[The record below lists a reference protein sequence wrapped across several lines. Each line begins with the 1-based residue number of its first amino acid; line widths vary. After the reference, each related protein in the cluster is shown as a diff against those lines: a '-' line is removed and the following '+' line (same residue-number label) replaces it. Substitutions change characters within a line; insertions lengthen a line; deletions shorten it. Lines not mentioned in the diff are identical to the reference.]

1 MTDLRQALGA
11 TDPEWT
17 MLLPAGWERIDADD
31 RSLDELLERM
41 KRRLMREHGVV
52 AYAQTSERLRRA
64 VADLRARGGAALM
77 LPLESVEGA
86 QYIPASLSAAFI
98 GASREELDATVAG
111 LVADG
116 AVAFGGDK
124 RWVRA
129 QATQHGVEGEDAAAL
144 TTVRYLTPVPRTQRT
159 RALVL
164 TASVLHDVGH
174 EVDDPF
180 LEGVL
185 RVLDTHVATFRW
197 SATVAS

>member
-1 MTDLRQALGA
+1 MTDLRRELGA
-11 TDPEWT
+11 VDPEWT
-17 MLLPAGWERIDADD
+17 MMLPAGWERIDADD
-31 RSLDELLERM
+31 RSLDELLERL
-41 KRRLMREHGVV
+41 KQRLMREHGVV

-64 VADLRARGGAALM
+64 IADLQARGGTALM
-77 LPLESVEGA
+77 LPLEQVEGA

-116 AVAFGGDK
+116 AIAFGGDR

-129 QATQHGVEGEDAAAL
+129 QSTQHGVEGEEAAAL

-164 TASVLHDVGH
+164 TGSVLHDVGH
-174 EVDDPF
+174 EEGDPF

-197 SATVAS
+197 LPRTAS